1 MIRNKIVS
9 LTIHKKE
16 NLKNLFLLS
25 SSYHIKNEL
34 SLFFLGDPKKILTE
48 NFREDSGEEICKG
61 LQGISTNFSTFM

>member
-48 NFREDSGEEICKG
+48 NFREDSGEEICNG